1 MKKLII
7 LIALLL
13 IMSVGFSQQ
22 LYIGPTHT
30 ITWDAVIAPQ
40 GIVSYEIWLDDNGTE
55 IFIEEITATT
65 YMVDI
70 TAYENVLNIG
80 VSTLLTIG
88 TDPPIKSIINWSN
101 ENGVYTPIPFELW
114 QAVPKVKNMRI
125 E

>member
-1 MKKLII
+1 MKKLILII
-7 LIALLL
+7 LLFLA
-13 IMSVGFSQQ
+13 MVGYSQQ

-40 GIVSYEIWLDDNGTE
+40 GVVSYEVWLDNNGTE

-65 YMVDI
+65 YTVDI

-80 VSTLLTIG
+80 VATLLTIG

-101 ENGVYTPIPFELW
+101 ENGVYTPIPFVLW
-114 QAVPKVKNMRI
+114 RAVPKVKNMRI